1 MKCNCSWR
9 NMTSKQQQESKTPT
23 NSKMKKIILPV
34 LIAVS
39 LTACNN
45 SNSDHDASGV
55 FETTETIIAAEANG
69 IIKQF
74 DIEEGQVLKEG
85 QYIGYIDSVQ
95 LHLKKKQL
103 ESQVR
108 SLLSRTPDVAA
119 QTNAYKKQLAVA
131 QTRLAAQLVEKR
143 RIENLVK
150 ADAATPKQLD
160 DITATTDA
168 LQKELAVIK
177 GQEAA
182 QNSILQTQ
190 TSGLFAETVPLK
202 VQIEQLNDQLAN
214 CRIINKVN
222 GTVLTKY
229 AEANEMAGNGKPLYK
244 IADLST
250 LILRAYISGNQL
262 SAVKLNQ
269 QVKVLVDGATDKFK
283 EYPGTIEWI
292 SNKAEFTPKTIQTK
306 DERANLVYA
315 VKIRVKNDGYLKI
328 GMYADVKL

>member
-1 MKCNCSWR
+1 MNR
-9 NMTSKQQQESKTPT
+9 
-23 NSKMKKIILPV
+23 IFIPV
-34 LIAVS
+34 LIAAG

-45 SNSDHDASGV
+45 NNNNAHDASGT
-55 FETTETIIAAEANG
+55 FETTETIVSAEANG

-74 DIEEGQVLKEG
+74 DIEEGQSLKEQ
-85 QYIGYIDSVQ
+85 QYIGYIDSIQ
-95 LHLKKKQL
+95 LHLKKIQL

-108 SLLSRTPDVAA
+108 SLLGKTPDVAA
-119 QTNAYKKQLAVA
+119 QTNAFKKQLAVT
-131 QTRLAAQLVEKR
+131 QTRLNAQLIEKR

-160 DITATTDA
+160 DITALTDA
-168 LQKELAVIK
+168 LSKELDVIK

-190 TSGLFAETVPLK
+190 TDGLVGETAPLK
-202 VQIEQLNDQLAN
+202 VQIEQINDQLAD

-229 AEANEMAGNGKPLYK
+229 AETNEMAAIGKPLYK

-262 SAVKLNQ
+262 SSVKLNQ
-269 QVKVLVDGATDKFK
+269 YVKVLVDGANGKFK
-283 EYPGTIEWI
+283 EYTGIVEWI

>member
-1 MKCNCSWR
+1 
-9 NMTSKQQQESKTPT
+9 
-23 NSKMKKIILPV
+23 MKKIIIPV

-39 LTACNN
+39 LAACNN
-45 SNSDHDASGV
+45 KNSDHDASGT

-74 DIEEGQVLKEG
+74 NIEEGQVLKEG

-95 LHLKKKQL
+95 LYLKKKQL
-103 ESQVR
+103 ESQIR
-108 SLLSRTPDVAA
+108 SLLSKTPDVAT
-119 QTNAYKKQLAVA
+119 QTNAFKKQLAVT
-131 QTRLAAQLVEKR
+131 QTRLAAQLIEKK

-160 DITATTDA
+160 DITALTDA
-168 LQKELAVIK
+168 LQKELDVIR

-190 TSGLFAETVPLK
+190 TAGLVGETAPLK

-229 AEANEMAGNGKPLYK
+229 AEANEMATNGKPLYK
-244 IADLST
+244 IADLSS

-262 SAVKLNQ
+262 SSVKLNQ
-269 QVKVLVDGATDKFK
+269 PVKVLVDDANGKFK
-283 EYPGTIEWI
+283 EYPGIIEWI

-315 VKIRVKNDGYLKI
+315 VNIRVKNDGYLKI

>member
-1 MKCNCSWR
+1 MNR
-9 NMTSKQQQESKTPT
+9 
-23 NSKMKKIILPV
+23 IFIPV
-34 LIAVS
+34 LIVVS

-45 SNSDHDASGV
+45 NNNAYDASGT
-55 FETTETIIAAEANG
+55 FETTETIVSAEANG

-74 DIEEGQVLKEG
+74 DIEEGQSLKEG
-85 QYIGYIDSVQ
+85 QYIGYIDSIQ

-108 SLLSRTPDVAA
+108 SLLGKTPDVAA
-119 QTNAYKKQLAVA
+119 QTNAFKKQLAVT
-131 QTRLAAQLVEKR
+131 QTRLNAQLIEKR

-160 DITATTDA
+160 DITALTDA
-168 LQKELAVIK
+168 LQKELDVIK

-190 TSGLFAETVPLK
+190 TNGLVGETAPLK
-202 VQIEQLNDQLAN
+202 VQIEQINDQLAD

-229 AEANEMAGNGKPLYK
+229 AETNEMAAIGKPLFK

-262 SAVKLNQ
+262 SSVKLNQ
-269 QVKVLVDGATDKFK
+269 SVKVLVDAANGKFK
-283 EYPGTIEWI
+283 EYTGVIEWI

>member
-1 MKCNCSWR
+1 MKR
-9 NMTSKQQQESKTPT
+9 
-23 NSKMKKIILPV
+23 IFIPV
-34 LIAVS
+34 LMAVS

-45 SNSDHDASGV
+45 NNNAYDASGT
-55 FETTETIIAAEANG
+55 FETTETMVSAEANG

-74 DIEEGQVLKEG
+74 DIEEGQSLKEG
-85 QYIGYIDSVQ
+85 QYIGYIDSIQ

-108 SLLSRTPDVAA
+108 SLLSKTPDVAA
-119 QTNAYKKQLAVA
+119 QTNAFKKQLAVT
-131 QTRLAAQLVEKR
+131 QTRLNAQLIEKR

-160 DITATTDA
+160 DITALTDA
-168 LQKELAVIK
+168 LFKELDVIK

-190 TSGLFAETVPLK
+190 TNGLVGETAPLK
-202 VQIEQLNDQLAN
+202 VQIEQINDQLAD

-229 AEANEMAGNGKPLYK
+229 AEANEMAAIGKPLYK

-262 SAVKLNQ
+262 SSVKLNQ
-269 QVKVLVDGATDKFK
+269 SVKVLVDGTNGKFK
-283 EYPGTIEWI
+283 EYTGVIEWI

>member
-1 MKCNCSWR
+1 
-9 NMTSKQQQESKTPT
+9 
-23 NSKMKKIILPV
+23 MKKIILS
-34 LIAVS
+34 VS
-39 LTACNN
+39 LAISLAACNN
-45 SNSDHDASGV
+45 NKTNHDASGV

-74 DIEEGQVLKEG
+74 DLQEGQVLNAG
-85 QYIGYIDSVQ
+85 QYIGYIDTVQ

-108 SLLSRTPDVAA
+108 SLLSKTPDVAT
-119 QTNAYKKQLAVA
+119 QTNAYQKQLAVA
-131 QTRLAAQLVEKR
+131 QTRLNAQLLEKR
-143 RIENLVK
+143 RVENLVK

-160 DITATTDA
+160 DITAIADA
-168 LQKELAVIK
+168 LQKELAVIR

-190 TSGLFAETVPLK
+190 TSGLVAETIPLK

-214 CRIINKVN
+214 CRIINELN

-229 AEANEMAGNGKPLYK
+229 AEVNEMAINGKPLYK
-244 IADLST
+244 IADLSS

-262 SAVKLNQ
+262 SGVKLNQ
-269 QVKVLVDGATDKFK
+269 PVKLWVDDAEGKVK

-292 SNKAEFTPKTIQTK
+292 SSKAEFTPKTIQTK

>member
-1 MKCNCSWR
+1 
-9 NMTSKQQQESKTPT
+9 
-23 NSKMKKIILPV
+23 MKKIIIPA

-39 LTACNN
+39 LAACNN
-45 SNSDHDASGV
+45 NNSDHDASGV

-74 DIEEGQVLKEG
+74 DIEEGQTLKAG

-95 LHLKKKQL
+95 LYLKKKQL

-108 SLLSRTPDVAA
+108 SLLSKTPDVAA

-131 QTRLAAQLVEKR
+131 QTRLDAQLIEKR

-160 DITATTDA
+160 DITAATDA
-168 LQKELAVIK
+168 LQKELDVIR
-177 GQEAA
+177 GQESA
-182 QNSILQTQ
+182 QNSILKTQ
-190 TSGLFAETVPLK
+190 TAGLIGETAPLK

-229 AEANEMAGNGKPLYK
+229 AEANEMATNGKPLYK
-244 IADLST
+244 IADLSS

-262 SAVKLNQ
+262 SSVKLNQ
-269 QVKVLVDGATDKFK
+269 PVKVLVDDANGKFK
-283 EYPGTIEWI
+283 EYPGIIEWI

-328 GMYADVKL
+328 GMYADIKL

>member
-1 MKCNCSWR
+1 MKR
-9 NMTSKQQQESKTPT
+9 IVIP
-23 NSKMKKIILPV
+23 ILMV
-34 LIAVS
+34 VS
-39 LTACNN
+39 LTACDNN
-45 SNSDHDASGV
+45 NNAYDASGT
-55 FETTETIIAAEANG
+55 FETTETIVSAEANG

-74 DIEEGQVLKEG
+74 DIEEGQSLKEG

-108 SLLSRTPDVAA
+108 SLLSKTPDVAA
-119 QTNAYKKQLAVA
+119 QTNAFKKQLAVT
-131 QTRLAAQLVEKR
+131 QTRLNAQLIEKR

-160 DITATTDA
+160 EITALTDA
-168 LQKELAVIK
+168 LQKELDVIK
-177 GQEAA
+177 SQEAA
-182 QNSILQTQ
+182 QNSVLQTQ
-190 TSGLFAETVPLK
+190 TNGLVGETVPLK
-202 VQIEQLNDQLAN
+202 VQIEQINDQLTD

-229 AEANEMAGNGKPLYK
+229 AEANEMAAIGKPLYK

-262 SAVKLNQ
+262 SSVKINQ
-269 QVKVLVDGATDKFK
+269 PAQVLVDGTNGKFK
-283 EYPGTIEWI
+283 EYTGIIEWI

-328 GMYADVKL
+328 GMYADIKL